1 MERTFWA
8 GSAEQPGIESAEDD
22 LRKTIREQVQDE
34 LRKCALQRLKGF
46 KGSDG
51 ATQPIIEI
59 ATGYASDDRVEAGVE
74 EVELWE
80 LFGKCSCLH
89 PAQMPYILEGETRL
103 RCRECL
109 KPSSGAAQPAAAP
122 VELDAESGLPGSAS
136 GVSKAQSGELSR
148 AEKDDLE
155 SDDDDGEIYC
165 ECCNQL
171 LNGPTQL
178 EDHKKQQSHRKKF
191 KLIQGVPLLCELKP
205 FAWPTHEHKTR

>member
-1 MERTFWA
+1 M
-8 GSAEQPGIESAEDD
+8 
-22 LRKTIREQVQDE
+22 QDE

-122 VELDAESGLPGSAS
+122 VELDAERGDCQALPAVSPRQSQAS
-136 GVSKAQSGELSR
+136 
-148 AEKDDLE
+148 
-155 SDDDDGEIYC
+155 
-165 ECCNQL
+165 
-171 LNGPTQL
+171 
-178 EDHKKQQSHRKKF
+178 
-191 KLIQGVPLLCELKP
+191 
-205 FAWPTHEHKTR
+205 